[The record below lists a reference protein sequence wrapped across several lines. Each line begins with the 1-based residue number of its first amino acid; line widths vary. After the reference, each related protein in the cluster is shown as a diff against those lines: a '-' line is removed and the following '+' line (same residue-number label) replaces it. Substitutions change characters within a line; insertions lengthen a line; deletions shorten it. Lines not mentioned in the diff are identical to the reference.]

1 VGLDW
6 CLTSAEARSR
16 INPSKAACQ
25 GNLDPCALYSSKDQ
39 IRSLVAEMLRGFGST
54 KSLIAN
60 LGHGM
65 HPDHDPEHAG
75 AFIDAVHEVSARMVR
90 EQAGTLPK

>member
-1 VGLDW
+1 
-6 CLTSAEARSR
+6 
-16 INPSKAACQ
+16 
-25 GNLDPCALYSSKDQ
+25 
-39 IRSLVAEMLRGFGST
+39 MLQGFGT
-54 KSLIAN
+54 TRSLIAN